1 MAEKYFKHFPTIDFD
16 VKNDG
21 NLIEAKDVFRNI
33 RVFDDADEAITGYEY
48 YYIQDQDRP
57 DVTASK
63 LYGDATLYWLF
74 WMVNDNLAVH
84 SDWPKSQSILER
96 FIKRK
101 YSGKALVSNLQTDI
115 TQNPSVDDNGQPI
128 PHTFT
133 MGEKVVGSTS
143 SAFGFVTKIDPTNN
157 QIILNDIKGIFQNG
171 ETVTGSK
178 SSKSFTL
185 SSVRNFSDSPH
196 HYEDSEGIKTSVSTG
211 NTPVSNHDYE
221 QKFNDDKRS
230 IRYIKPRYVP
240 SLLRE
245 FKSFIRA

>member
-1 MAEKYFKHFPTIDFD
+1 MAENYFKHFPTIDFD
-16 VKNDG
+16 LKNDG
-21 NLIEAKDVFRNI
+21 NLIEAKDIFRSI
-33 RVFDDADEAITGYEY
+33 RISGAVEDAISGYEY
-48 YYIQDQDRP
+48 YYVGDQDRP
-57 DVTASK
+57 DVTATK

-74 WMVNDNLAVH
+74 WMVNDHLAVH
-84 SDWPKSQSILER
+84 NDWPKSQKVLER

-101 YSGKALVSNLQTDI
+101 YSGKSLVAPFQSDI
-115 TQNPSVDDNGQPI
+115 VSSSDSKFFQ
-128 PHTFT
+128 
-133 MGEKVVGSTS
+133 GEKVVGSTS
-143 SAFGFVTKIDPTNN
+143 SAFGFVTKVDPTNN
-157 QIILNDIKGIFQNG
+157 QIVLNDIKGIFQNG

-196 HYEDSEGIKTSVSTG
+196 HYEDSEGIKTSISTG